1 MSKGGDEREPCLDV
15 SLVSNLFSPGTLQR
29 QGKGGPGRKGEFK
42 MVATRRNMYT
52 VQNNSGILHAP
63 MYLAGV
69 NKSAQCLAFLWVLE
83 S

>member
-1 MSKGGDEREPCLDV
+1 
-15 SLVSNLFSPGTLQR
+15 
-29 QGKGGPGRKGEFK
+29 
-42 MVATRRNMYT
+42 MYT

>member
-1 MSKGGDEREPCLDV
+1 
-15 SLVSNLFSPGTLQR
+15 
-29 QGKGGPGRKGEFK
+29 
-42 MVATRRNMYT
+42 MYA

-63 MYLAGV
+63 MYLVGV